1 MKKPRWISYSLGG
14 ALALAVVWAVFNAA
28 SQDGVGPL
36 AAEEAVF
43 DIAGLAAQEKADL
56 AEAQKLAAKAL
67 ARSKALEAA
76 AAKAEDEA
84 EKLKL
89 QSVALAARIQS
100 AEAEIQGQETKLD
113 AVNRQLGQHQD
124 RLSRQRKPLM
134 QLTGLLQQLSRRPP
148 VTVLAQP
155 GSINDMVHARAIIEA
170 VMPEVEKRS
179 ADVRAE
185 LDKLRV
191 TLGQQQLVLQQL
203 GETRTKLAQQRN
215 ALNALEKAGRTRS
228 MQLASSAQ
236 LEADRA
242 MGLGER
248 ARDITALMAALE
260 LDAQRRSQLIGLPGP
275 LPRPKNPDDPVIA
288 TPPEAESD
296 STPTRGAYQMP
307 VVGRIATGFGEID
320 DSGVRSRGVRLLA
333 TSGAQVVSPAAG
345 RVSYAGDYRGYGK
358 IAIIDHGGGWIS
370 LVAGMIAL
378 SAKVGD
384 EVAIGAPIGRAGAAD
399 NPITLE
405 LRRSGKPV
413 DVMALMS

>member
-1 MKKPRWISYSLGG
+1 MKKPRWISYGLVG
-14 ALALAVVWAVFNAA
+14 ALALAVLWAMFNAA
-28 SQDGVGPL
+28 SHDSAAPL
-36 AAEEAVF
+36 AGEEAVF

-56 AEAQKLAAKAL
+56 AEAQKLAAEAL
-67 ARSKALEAA
+67 ARSQALEKE

-89 QSVALAARIQS
+89 KSVALAARIQS
-100 AEAEIQGQETKLD
+100 AEAESQGQETKLE

-124 RLSRQRKPLM
+124 RLAKQRKPLM

-170 VMPEVEKRS
+170 VMPEVEKRT

-185 LDKLRV
+185 LEKLRV
-191 TLGQQQLVLQQL
+191 TLAQQQVALQQL
-203 GETRTKLAQQRN
+203 AASRAKLAEQRT
-215 ALNALEKAGRTRS
+215 ALNKLESAGRTRS

-260 LDAQRRSQLIGLPGP
+260 VDAQKRSLLIELAGP
-275 LPRPKNPDDPVIA
+275 LPRPQNPEDPVIA
-288 TPPEAESD
+288 TPSAAQKASAPS
-296 STPTRGAYQMP
+296 RGAYQMP
-307 VVGRIATGFGEID
+307 VVGRIAMGFGELD
-320 DSGVRSRGVRLLA
+320 DSGVRSRGVQLLA
-333 TSGAQVVSPAAG
+333 SSGAQVVAPAAG

-378 SAKVGD
+378 SVKVGD
-384 EVAIGAPIGRAGAAD
+384 EVQIGAPIGRAGAAD

-413 DVMALMS
+413 DVMAMMS